1 VVDLCVNAQHFDRS
15 EMLNQASIQMGGW
28 LGTVSEVRHLK
39 DEDGDNLNRIAI
51 FVRGK
56 MAQEDILSDFS
67 ERGVYAS
74 YLIGELRMDALD
86 TYDGAGT
93 ERDEDAATS
102 SRQRIVEDDPRY
114 RELKKVIG
122 IELKYIQNEWSRL
135 RADEGANRALE
146 IPAVKAWIE
155 SLKPKTR
162 EKARKWLGKIN
173 RIRIDDLDEQKQLI
187 KHAVLAFEFYRV
199 NENLETLERIDDAN
213 LATALE
219 IFDELDGLEA
229 NLYGQIVQ
237 QRIQVIRSLQDKVD
251 DNAREKAIQQ
261 YLFDHLWL
269 LDPSWERAEST
280 EVMETRVTS
289 MFEEV
294 DATLT
299 DDERQGRLDIGYR
312 KTAGQ
317 HVIIELKRP
326 QRVVT
331 VPELI
336 AQVGKYRSGMKRI
349 LVQLGTPYEPV
360 EFVILL
366 GREPR
371 EWSDAGWTRS
381 SRP

>member
-1 VVDLCVNAQHFDRS
+1 
-15 EMLNQASIQMGGW
+15 
-28 LGTVSEVRHLK
+28 
-39 DEDGDNLNRIAI
+39 
-51 FVRGK
+51 
-56 MAQEDILSDFS
+56 
-67 ERGVYAS
+67 
-74 YLIGELRMDALD
+74 
-86 TYDGAGT
+86 
-93 ERDEDAATS
+93 
-102 SRQRIVEDDPRY
+102 
-114 RELKKVIG
+114 
-122 IELKYIQNEWSRL
+122 
-135 RADEGANRALE
+135 
-146 IPAVKAWIE
+146 
-155 SLKPKTR
+155 
-162 EKARKWLGKIN
+162 
-173 RIRIDDLDEQKQLI
+173 I

-199 NENLETLERIDDAN
+199 NENLEALEKINDAN

-219 IFDELDGLEA
+219 IFHELDGLET

-237 QRIQVIRSLQDKVD
+237 QRIQVIRTLQDKVD
-251 DNAREKAIQQ
+251 ENAREKAIQQ

-289 MFEEV
+289 MFEDI

-349 LVQLGTPYEPV
+349 
-360 EFVILL
+360 
-366 GREPR
+366 
-371 EWSDAGWTRS
+371 
-381 SRP
+381 

>member
-1 VVDLCVNAQHFDRS
+1 
-15 EMLNQASIQMGGW
+15 
-28 LGTVSEVRHLK
+28 
-39 DEDGDNLNRIAI
+39 
-51 FVRGK
+51 
-56 MAQEDILSDFS
+56 
-67 ERGVYAS
+67 
-74 YLIGELRMDALD
+74 MDALD
-86 TYDGAGT
+86 TYDGIGT

-102 SRQRIVEDDPRY
+102 SRQRIVEDDLRY
-114 RELKKVIG
+114 QNLKKIIG
-122 IELKYIQNEWSRL
+122 IKELKYIQSEWSRL

-146 IPAVKAWIE
+146 IPAVKVWIE

-162 EKARKWLGKIN
+162 EKARKWLGKSIAYVSMTLTSRSN
-173 RIRIDDLDEQKQLI
+173 SSNTPCS
-187 KHAVLAFEFYRV
+187 AFEFYRV
-199 NENLETLERIDDAN
+199 HENLEALEKIDDAN
-213 LATALE
+213 LATALA

-237 QRIQVIRSLQDKVD
+237 QRIQVIRTLQDKVD
-251 DNAREKAIQQ
+251 ENAREKAIQQ

-269 LDPSWERAEST
+269 LHPYWERAEST

-289 MFEEV
+289 LFEDI

-317 HVIIELKRP
+317 HVVIELKRP

-331 VPELI
+331 IPELI

-349 LVQLGTPYEPV
+349 LTHLGTPYEPI
-360 EFVILL
+360 EFVVLL

-371 EWSDAGWTRS
+371 EWSDADRKDSAKVLWRSMMRGSSSMTNYWSTR
-381 SRP
+381 RRYIKTI